1 MHSINLQKAVM
12 AGAKMMKIAYVT
24 RNNAKNNREHS
35 IVQVSQFKPK
45 DFALQMQLMLE
56 NSWAVLRC
64 LIDECM
70 RLPSGKYL
78 LLKVKSWPFIIELF
92 NIIFSRI
99 QTVLNCCCTQFQ
111 KILSVLPKTKVVQKR
126 KKNPKLK
133 LNNNHPFCV
142 PKCDS
147 VILSQLIYNRVHQ
160 LIIYSVESVI
170 IILGKLKI
178 ISNVKVQ

>member
-1 MHSINLQKAVM
+1 M

-78 LLKVKSWPFIIELF
+78 LLKVIRWPIDWHT

-111 KILSVLPKTKVVQKR
+111 RTLSVLPKTKVVQKR

-147 VILSQLIYNRVHQ
+147 VILSQLIYNLLHQ
-160 LIIYSVESVI
+160 LIINSVESVI

>member
-1 MHSINLQKAVM
+1 M

-78 LLKVKSWPFIIELF
+78 LLKVNRIYFTLI
-92 NIIFSRI
+92 NIIFQGSK
-99 QTVLNCCCTQFQ
+99 Q
-111 KILSVLPKTKVVQKR
+111 S
-126 KKNPKLK
+126 
-133 LNNNHPFCV
+133 
-142 PKCDS
+142 
-147 VILSQLIYNRVHQ
+147 
-160 LIIYSVESVI
+160 
-170 IILGKLKI
+170 
-178 ISNVKVQ
+178 

>member
-1 MHSINLQKAVM
+1 M

-78 LLKVKSWPFIIELF
+78 LLKVITRLPLRVVRVVSSPQKFHKTIIVYRTSNLD
-92 NIIFSRI
+92 IITI
-99 QTVLNCCCTQFQ
+99 
-111 KILSVLPKTKVVQKR
+111 
-126 KKNPKLK
+126 
-133 LNNNHPFCV
+133 
-142 PKCDS
+142 
-147 VILSQLIYNRVHQ
+147 
-160 LIIYSVESVI
+160 
-170 IILGKLKI
+170 
-178 ISNVKVQ
+178 